1 MTQQGHVHYVTVVPC
16 VVPLHVV
23 TAPRSPPSPSCV
35 PPAAVPRPPSALA
48 AGCGP
53 GAAAQPGGGR
63 RPGGVGAVGT
73 GCGRC
78 PSVCPRASP
87 HRHGQLGHGG
97 LESEQQPRLVEALAG
112 VPMRAVAAGGWHSA
126 SISEGGDLYMWGWNE
141 SGQLALPSK
150 AVAEEQ
156 EQDED
161 AGTGAAEPP
170 PPPGSSR
177 APPSFPSR
185 RSRPCWTCPRTWRL
199 VPSAAGPGTR
209 LQSHETASST
219 PGAGVNTG
227 SWAMGTTPA
236 LTGPGAWSTWWQRGC
251 GHRRWCAGPGTP
263 TCASWSSEG
272 HEAVPRPSLCACS
285 KGRQRRALLLPHGAA
300 LGPWRSGRGWADTM
314 GGFPPPGPQLRPRSC
329 AAASGSWGC
338 TSDKDRAG
346 LHGFIKSLFVT
357 AAVVLRVA
365 YTYRCPA
372 APAPL
377 GTGKVYRKKA
387 GAEEPGP
394 ALSPPPP
401 GLQGDAGGAFGH
413 PNNHTNSRGYIHGYA
428 LFP

>member
-1 MTQQGHVHYVTVVPC
+1 
-16 VVPLHVV
+16 
-23 TAPRSPPSPSCV
+23 
-35 PPAAVPRPPSALA
+35 
-48 AGCGP
+48 
-53 GAAAQPGGGR
+53 
-63 RPGGVGAVGT
+63 
-73 GCGRC
+73 
-78 PSVCPRASP
+78 
-87 HRHGQLGHGG
+87 
-97 LESEQQPRLVEALAG
+97 
-112 VPMRAVAAGGWHSA
+112 MRAVAAGGWHSA
-126 SISEGGDLYMWGWNE
+126 SISGEGLGAGGGGAGSAGPAAPCGPGQGRCWCPVPSSTRLLPRGLSRALTRAAPCVLAEGGDLYMWGWNE

-170 PPPGSSR
+170 PPREQPGAAFISIQAFPALLDLPQDVEVDAVSCGSR
-177 APPSFPSR
+177 HTAAVTR
-185 RSRPCWTCPRTWRL
+185 ECPVGGWGQQPRWWGRCRL
-199 VPSAAGPGTR
+199 MGAV
-209 LQSHETASST
+209 LVQETGSST

-272 HEAVPRPSLCACS
+272 HEAVPRPSLCAWS
-285 KGRQRRALLLPHGAA
+285 KGRQRRALLLPHRAA

-314 GGFPPPGPQLRPRSC
+314 GGFPPPPPPGPQLRPRSC

-365 YTYRCPA
+365 YTYRCPG

-387 GAEEPGP
+387 GAEDPGP
-394 ALSPPPP
+394 ALSPSWPP
-401 GLQGDAGGAFGH
+401 G
-413 PNNHTNSRGYIHGYA
+413 
-428 LFP
+428 